1 MELEGRNTNEEEREE
16 GRKDVGEGR
25 EEGIR
30 NP

>member
-1 MELEGRNTNEEEREE
+1 MELEERNINEEEREE

-30 NP
+30 NF